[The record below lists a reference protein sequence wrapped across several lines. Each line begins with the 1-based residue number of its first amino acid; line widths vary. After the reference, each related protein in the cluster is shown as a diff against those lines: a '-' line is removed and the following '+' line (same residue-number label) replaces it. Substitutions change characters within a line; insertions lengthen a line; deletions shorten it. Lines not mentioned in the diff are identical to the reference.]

1 MEDRKSIGTTSTDVN
16 FDCDSIFNPDDLEIT
31 LKSELGLDGDTHRK
45 EEEMELENRFNY
57 LQQKTKGKGQGKG
70 KKNVRNQDI
79 MITSLGQSSD
89 QSLTHIE

>member
-1 MEDRKSIGTTSTDVN
+1 MN
-16 FDCDSIFNPDDLEIT
+16 FDYDSIFNPDDLEIT
-31 LKSELGLDGDTHRK
+31 LKSELDLDGDTHTN
-45 EEEMELENRFNY
+45 EEEMVLENRFNY

-70 KKNVRNQDI
+70 KKSVRNQDR